1 MDETLRSAAGPTF
14 TLLRLVTGASRKV
27 QTAWQS
33 VEGLLCSHSLG
44 PQRNPAPSAVG
55 VRSLGNTCRQG
66 DAADDR

>member
-33 VEGLLCSHSLG
+33 VEGPIVLDNQNARARRSNCSHAL
-44 PQRNPAPSAVG
+44 
-55 VRSLGNTCRQG
+55 TK
-66 DAADDR
+66 